1 MANQY
6 DIIVVGDYCLDLIFS
21 GLPTFLELG
30 KEVVARDFAM
40 VGGGT
45 YNTAVALHRLGI
57 KVGWASDFGNDL
69 FSQLVLEM
77 AKKDGLDDTLFV
89 HHAMPLRRIT
99 ASASLSNE
107 RAFMA
112 FYDDGPTI
120 PAAIKAITSASAKFL
135 YIPALYTG
143 PAFDIGLPL
152 VRARHMKIIMDGNS
166 YDDAV
171 LKDAKVRKALKNC
184 AIFMPNRAEACRITG
199 LDDLEQAMHKLGELT
214 PLVVVKDGANG
225 AFACQQ
231 GKIIHAPSIPVQP
244 VDTTGA
250 GDCFNAGFLKAWLEE
265 KPLEEC
271 LRWGNIVGGLS
282 TLGYGGSGKIITEQD
297 VRAYL

>member
-1 MANQY
+1 MAKQY
-6 DIIVVGDYCLDLIFS
+6 DVIVVGDYCLDLIFS
-21 GLPTFLELG
+21 GLPSFLELG

-45 YNTAVALHRLGI
+45 YNTAVALHRLGV
-57 KVGWASDFGNDL
+57 KVGWATDFGNDL
-69 FSQLVLEM
+69 FSKLVLEM
-77 AKKDGLDDTLFV
+77 AEKDGLDNALFV
-89 HHAMPLRRIT
+89 QHTIPLRRIT
-99 ASASLSNE
+99 VSASLSND
-107 RAFMA
+107 RAFVA

-120 PAAIKAITSASAKFL
+120 PAAIKALTSASAKVL

-143 PAFDIGLPL
+143 PAFDLGLPL
-152 VRARHMKIIMDGNS
+152 VRARHIQIVMDGNS

-171 LKDAKVRKALKNC
+171 LKDPKVRKALKNC
-184 AIFMPNRAEACRITG
+184 TIFMPNRAEACRITA
-199 LDDLEQAMHKLGELT
+199 LDNLEQAMYKLGELI

-225 AFACQQ
+225 AFACQD
-231 GKIIHAPSIPVQP
+231 GKIIHVDSIPVHP

-250 GDCFNAGFLKAWLEE
+250 GDCFNAGFLKAWLEGQ
-265 KPLEEC
+265 PLEEC